1 MKAGYL
7 SIVFILALLVSC
19 KKGPESQETPQAV
32 VIPDTTAVIKDS
44 LNKNDAEL
52 EKVLAGFIKRQ
63 TEIKAALLKLKPE
76 QANAL
81 YEQYLV
87 ENGKTLE
94 RINNLEQTVLNNF
107 YSYYSGEEGR
117 LKSPPR
123 AVKLK
128 EERLN
133 KAGLQ
138 FWELGEGY
146 VEIITV
152 HDFYLNIFKNY
163 VTPDY
168 KEYLEITSH
177 EDIDLY
183 SADAGLAVSFEEV
196 GNRVINW
203 EKFIAKYPDSNLIEK
218 AKELYR
224 GYQLDYLFGLDNT
237 PTREYTDKT
246 IYPENIAEFNR
257 FMATYP
263 DSPTTKLVKIM
274 LNHNGTND
282 ELHTIIQKE
291 QKALGI

>member
-196 GNRVINW
+196 GNRVLSW
-203 EKFIAKYPDSNLIEK
+203 EKFIEKYPDSNLIEK

>member
-19 KKGPESQETPQAV
+19 KKEPESQETPQAV

-52 EKVLAGFIKRQ
+52 EKVLAGFTKRQ
-63 TEIKAALLKLKPE
+63 TEIKAALPKLKLE

-107 YSYYSGEEGR
+107 YSYYSGEDGR
-117 LKSPPR
+117 LKSPPH

-163 VTPDY
+163 VSPDY
-168 KEYLEITSH
+168 KEYLEITAH

-196 GNRVINW
+196 GNRVLSW
-203 EKFIAKYPDSNLIEK
+203 EKFIEKYPDSNLIEK